1 MYVMKKVAILTDST
15 CCLPPELVEQYDI
28 CVVPLEII
36 YEGKSYRDGIDMT
49 SSEVYKIMRKRE
61 NLPTTSTPSAGVFL
75 HTYRQ
80 LSREAESVFSIIL
93 TGLQSMTFEA
103 ASAAR
108 EMAKEE
114 IPNTTIE
121 VLDSRSVAGALGF
134 IVLEAARAASQGAE
148 LTQVAETA
156 RNMMGRVNF
165 LAMLDTLYYLARTG
179 RVARAAAWAG
189 SLLSVKPIVEHSP
202 AIGETAPVARPR
214 TKTKAVE
221 RMLEVMA
228 QRMGDSKVHVM
239 VHHADE
245 LEEAEKLA
253 AEINSR
259 FSCVELYLTEFTPLM
274 GVHTGPGLLAI
285 AFYAD

>member
-1 MYVMKKVAILTDST
+1 MKKVAILTDST

-80 LSREAESVFSIIL
+80 LSRKAESVFSIIL

-259 FSCVELYLTEFTPLM
+259 FSCAELYLTEFTPLM